1 MGAVDIKSLLEAIT
15 QENPCGIDLR
25 NDPRTFEL
33 DNTAR
38 GKPARLETNKEIPAE
53 EPNWAQVREL
63 AESILKTS
71 KDLRVAMHLTRSL
84 VKTEGY
90 SGLAAGFALL
100 RGLIIDQWEF
110 VYPRLDPEDKD
121 DPTER
126 LNILEELNDP
136 EKLLLFV
143 RMAPIVTSR
152 EFGRFSL
159 RDYELSSGKQ
169 PAPSGVVAVKTATI
183 DACFQAAELDSLK
196 ATSTTIQN
204 CLDAINAIVE
214 ALPDKLANKLHSDEI
229 ITENVAHSDAGF
241 YKAPDFSP
249 LTQNLRNAHKLVEAS
264 VKLRDGA
271 NGGTVV
277 ETEIVQ
283 PVGTQP
289 AAGNGPGSIR
299 NRDDCIKALDLVAD
313 YFRKHERSSPIPLLL
328 ERAKRLMTKD
338 FLEIMQDL
346 APDGVSQASKVLGTE
361 AKKT

>member
-38 GKPARLETNKEIPAE
+38 GKPARLESNKEIPAE

-169 PAPSGVVAVKTATI
+169 PAPSGVVAVKTSTI

-214 ALPDKLANKLHSDEI
+214 ALPDKLANKQKSDEI
-229 ITENVAHSDAGF
+229 ITENVAHSNAGF

-249 LTQNLRNAHKLVEAS
+249 LTQNLRNAHKLLEAS

-338 FLEIMQDL
+338 FLEIMQDI
-346 APDGVSQASKVLGTE
+346 APDGVSQASKVFGTE